1 MLSLSDN
8 WLSIPFSDLKRQF
21 FATKPKD
28 VDGLLTTSTMYY
40 QEYLLKKIF
49 AIFDFSLPDTWDL
62 DYFQQHL
69 FLDGYIAVT
78 DTDAG
83 ILPLQCS
90 FSGINVFSH
99 PTDIIIANPVLGS
112 FERKIGVNG
121 VLIKLQ
127 YNYMGIHALL
137 NRYAALLA
145 MCDSAL
151 SVNLMN
157 SKVAFIGMAENKAQA
172 DTMKK
177 MYDEIS
183 MGKPAVFVKGSAI
196 GNGESF
202 YFNRVKENYIAK
214 DIQDTKRSLINEFLT
229 EIGINNANI
238 NKRERLNLDEVN
250 ANDEEIRANV
260 QHWYDNIRAG
270 FDEVNAMFTD
280 LNISVK
286 IRDYTRII
294 EAEEGG
300 IDESSKL
307 G

>member
-1 MLSLSDN
+1 MNDKWMN
-8 WLSIPFSDLKRQF
+8 IPFSDLKRQF

-28 VDGLLTTSTMYY
+28 VDGLINTSALYY
-40 QEYLLKKIF
+40 REYLLKKIF
-49 AIFDFSLPDTWDL
+49 AIFEFSLPDTWDS
-62 DYFQQHL
+62 DYFQTHL
-69 FLDGYIAVT
+69 FIDGYIAVT

-90 FSGINVFSH
+90 YSGINVFGH

-112 FERKIGVNG
+112 FDRKIGVDG

-127 YNYMGIHALL
+127 FNYLGIMALL
-137 NRYAALLA
+137 NRYSALLA

-157 SKVAFIGMAENKAQA
+157 SKVTFIGMAENKAQA
-172 DTMKK
+172 ETMKK

-183 MGKPAVFVKGSAI
+183 MGNPAVFVKGSAI

-202 YFNRVKENYIAK
+202 YFNHAKENYIAK
-214 DIQDTKRSLINEFLT
+214 EIQDTKRSLINEFLT

-250 ANDEEIRANV
+250 SNDEEIRANV
-260 QHWYDNIRAG
+260 QHWYDNIRTG
-270 FDEVNAMFTD
+270 FDEVNAMFPD
-280 LNISVK
+280 INVSVK
-286 IRDYTRII
+286 IRDYTKII
-294 EAEEGG
+294 EREEG
-300 IDESSKL
+300 IEYESAEL

>member
-1 MLSLSDN
+1 MNDKWMN
-8 WLSIPFSDLKRQF
+8 IPFSDLKRQF

-28 VDGLLTTSTMYY
+28 VDGLINTSALYY
-40 QEYLLKKIF
+40 REYLLKKIF
-49 AIFDFSLPDTWDL
+49 AIFEFTLPDTWDS
-62 DYFQQHL
+62 DYFQTHL
-69 FLDGYIAVT
+69 FIDGYIAVT

-90 FSGINVFSH
+90 YSGINVFGH

-112 FERKIGVNG
+112 FDRKIGVDG

-127 YNYMGIHALL
+127 FNYLGIMALL
-137 NRYAALLA
+137 NRYSALLA

-157 SKVAFIGMAENKAQA
+157 SKVTFIGMAENKAQA
-172 DTMKK
+172 ETMKK

-183 MGKPAVFVKGSAI
+183 MGNPAVFVKGSAI
-196 GNGESF
+196 GNGENF
-202 YFNRVKENYIAK
+202 YFNRAKENYIAK
-214 DIQDTKRSLINEFLT
+214 EIQDTKRSLINEFLT

-250 ANDEEIRANV
+250 SNDEEIRANV
-260 QHWYDNIRAG
+260 QHWYDNIKTG
-270 FDEVNAMFTD
+270 FDEVNAMFPD
-280 LNISVK
+280 INVSVK
-286 IRDYTRII
+286 IRDYTKII
-294 EAEEGG
+294 EREEG
-300 IDESSKL
+300 IYNESAEL

>member
-1 MLSLSDN
+1 MNN
-8 WLSIPFSDLKRQF
+8 WMSVPFSDLKRQF

-28 VDGLLTTSTMYY
+28 VDGLLNTSALYY
-40 QEYLLKKIF
+40 REYLLRKIF
-49 AIFDFSLPDTWDL
+49 AIFEFKVPDTWDL
-62 DYFQQHL
+62 DYFQTHL
-69 FLDGYIAVT
+69 FIDGFISVT

-112 FERKIGVNG
+112 FERKIGVDG

-127 YNYMGIHALL
+127 YNYQGVLTLI
-137 NRYAALLA
+137 NRYSALLA
-145 MCDSAL
+145 MCDSAI
-151 SVNLMN
+151 SVNLNN
-157 SKVAFIGMAENKAQA
+157 SKVTFIGMAENKAQA
-172 DTMKK
+172 ETMKK

-183 MGKPAVFVKGSAI
+183 MGNPAVFVKGSAI
-196 GNGESF
+196 GNGENF
-202 YFNRVKENYIAK
+202 YFNHVKENYICK

-250 ANDEEIRANV
+250 SNDEEIRANV
-260 QHWYDNIRAG
+260 QHWYDNIKTG
-270 FDEVNAMFTD
+270 FDEANEMFPD
-280 LNISVK
+280 INISVK
-286 IRDYTRII
+286 IRDYTKII
-294 EAEEGG
+294 EAEEGRVN
-300 IDESSKL
+300 DESAESGRL

>member
-1 MLSLSDN
+1 MSNN
-8 WLSIPFSDLKRQF
+8 WMSIPFSDLKRQF

-28 VDGLLTTSTMYY
+28 VDGLLNTSTMYY

-49 AIFDFSLPDTWDL
+49 AIFDFQIPETWDL
-62 DYFQQHL
+62 DYFQTHL

-90 FSGINVFSH
+90 YSGINVFSH
-99 PTDIIIANPVLGS
+99 PTTIIVANPVLGS
-112 FERKIGVNG
+112 FERTIGVNG

-127 YNYMGIHALL
+127 YDYRGVLTML
-137 NRYAALLA
+137 NRYATLLA

-183 MGKPAVFVKGSAI
+183 MGNPAVFVKGSAI
-196 GNGESF
+196 GNGENF
-202 YFNRVKENYIAK
+202 YFNHVKENYIAK
-214 DIQDTKRSLINEFLT
+214 EVQDTKRSLINEFLT

-260 QHWYDNIRAG
+260 QHWYDNIRVG
-270 FDEVNAMFTD
+270 FDEVNAMFDD

-286 IRDYTRII
+286 IRDYTRMI

-300 IDESSKL
+300 ANESSEL